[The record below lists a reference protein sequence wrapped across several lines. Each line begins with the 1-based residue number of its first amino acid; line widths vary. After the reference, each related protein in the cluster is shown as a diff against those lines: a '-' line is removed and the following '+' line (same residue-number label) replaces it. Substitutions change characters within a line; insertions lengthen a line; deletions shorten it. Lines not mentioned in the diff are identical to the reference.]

1 MANRRYPIKKREF
14 AVLTFGAFL
23 YALLYAPGVQI
34 EQSGSVSPSA
44 TAMRFLPAFIVAWAA
59 LWLLMQ
65 KLMPKCFGAAKAMP
79 TPEKPFCA
87 WAAFLLILACYI
99 PIFLIYYPGTF
110 AYDTQ
115 VQAQQVVCHQYSQ
128 FHPLAH
134 TLFLGACLSLF
145 GVLQTLEQCA
155 AVYSAVQMTAMAA
168 CFALACAS
176 VSRSCSRRAARICTA
191 VFALWPYH
199 MIFASTCTKDVLFSG
214 FLTVFF
220 ALTLEYL
227 RTGGLTKPRLALM
240 VVGGAMACLLRN
252 NMIYAMLVWVALLLV
267 FGRGVRR
274 AACWALLAA
283 VLGMGANQGLAAL
296 THADSGDAKE
306 MLSVPAQ
313 QLSRAYTLS
322 PESLTEAD
330 MFAMDTYF
338 GDAGYTRYDATLAD
352 FTKNDL
358 VTDVILEDKA
368 GFFNLWLTIGA
379 RCPNI
384 YLDAL
389 LELDLPFLYPYRAYA
404 GTAKYIET
412 GMTPRALTM
421 PFGGEEMSQPTRFKA
436 VRDWLDEHIWATGAR
451 DIPVLRWVMNAG
463 AAIWLMLLCVL
474 YTMYTGDWKRFGILL
489 LPILLWG
496 TYLLG
501 PVMQGRYLYPFVC
514 LLPLLL
520 AVPKRGKGETLGTAS
535 PGNSHSRASAPCDF
549 RFSPR

>member
-23 YALLYAPGVQI
+23 YALLYALGVQI

-65 KLMPKCFGAAKAMP
+65 KLMPKCLGAAKAMP
-79 TPEKPFCA
+79 TPGKPFCA

-155 AVYSAVQMTAMAA
+155 AVYSAVQMTAMAV

-252 NMIYAMLVWVALLLV
+252 NMIYAMLVWVALLLL
-267 FGRGVRR
+267 FGKGLRKI
-274 AACWALLAA
+274 ACWALLAA
-283 VLGMGANQGLAAL
+283 VASMGVNHALAAAVQ
-296 THADSGDAKE
+296 ADKGSAGE
-306 MLSVPAQ
+306 MFSVPMQ
-313 QLSRAYTLS
+313 QLSRVHALD
-322 PESLTEAD
+322 PDAFDEDEQA
-330 MFAMDTYF
+330 AMDTYF
-338 GDAGYTRYDATLAD
+338 IDRGYEHYDPTISDPVKFYFNGEAFAADPAGAA
-352 FTKNDL
+352 K
-358 VTDVILEDKA
+358 
-368 GFFNLWLTIGA
+368 LWLSVGA
-379 RCPNI
+379 KRPDI
-384 YLDAL
+384 YIDAFL
-389 LELDLPFLYPYRAYA
+389 NLMLPMLYPYRTYRVTPEYIDS
-404 GTAKYIET
+404 GSYGGVLTALYT
-412 GMTPRALTM
+412 
-421 PFGGEEMSQPTRFKA
+421 QPPMVHPSRFAA
-436 VRDWLDEHIWATGAR
+436 VRAWLDEHIWADGA
-451 DIPVLRWVMNAG
+451 DAIPVLRWVFNAG
-463 AAIWLMLLCVL
+463 LLMWLVLLCALQAMHAGDWRRLSVMLLPL
-474 YTMYTGDWKRFGILL
+474 
-489 LPILLWG
+489 LLWG

-501 PVMQGRYLYPFVC
+501 PVVQGRYVYPFVC
-514 LLPLLL
+514 LLPLML
-520 AVPKRGKGETLGTAS
+520 AVCKTKEETNHGI
-535 PGNSHSRASAPCDF
+535 
-549 RFSPR
+549 